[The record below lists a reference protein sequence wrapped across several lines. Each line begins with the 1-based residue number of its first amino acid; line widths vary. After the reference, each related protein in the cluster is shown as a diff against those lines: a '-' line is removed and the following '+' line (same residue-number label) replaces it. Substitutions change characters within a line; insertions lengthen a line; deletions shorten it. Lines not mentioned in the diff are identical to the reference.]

1 MQISSASREAV
12 RRSALPKATGEAR
25 YASDMRMPGC
35 LYGHVVR
42 SPYAHARILRLN
54 VDAARGVPG
63 VEAVVTARDIPGV
76 NRLGKTKFDQP
87 ILAEDRV
94 RSYMDAVVLIAAKNR
109 EAALEA
115 QSKIDWEFEPLP
127 AVFSI
132 EEALAAGAPQLHVHA
147 PGNILMD
154 LRLAKGDLAEG
165 FRQADLV
172 VEDSYRTPAIEH
184 CYFEYDNGLMTPSDS
199 GVYTLWIGCHSVHS
213 ERMIA
218 AATLDIPEDNVV
230 VIQPY
235 TGGSFGG
242 KDDGLLTG
250 YLSLLAYHSRC
261 PVRIDISRA
270 EEFIAHTKRHPQWI
284 DLRMGLKRDGTI
296 TAVQFEIRTD
306 TGAYAHW
313 AEGIFSFASIGASG
327 PYRIPHQ
334 AVHTVAVY
342 TNNIA
347 MGAMRAWGMP
357 GVTFAMES
365 HLDQAAHRL
374 SMHPLE
380 LRWRNAA
387 VEGDI
392 TITGEP
398 FPSGIH
404 IKEVIEAAARQA
416 GVPLPVGGPS

>member
-1 MQISSASREAV
+1 MS
-12 RRSALPKATGEAR
+12 PGE
-25 YASDMRMPGC
+25 
-35 LYGHVVR
+35 
-42 SPYAHARILRLN
+42 
-54 VDAARGVPG
+54 
-63 VEAVVTARDIPGV
+63 
-76 NRLGKTKFDQP
+76 
-87 ILAEDRV
+87 
-94 RSYMDAVVLIAAKNR
+94 
-109 EAALEA
+109 
-115 QSKIDWEFEPLP
+115 
-127 AVFSI
+127 
-132 EEALAAGAPQLHVHA
+132 
-147 PGNILMD
+147 
-154 LRLAKGDLAEG
+154 GD
-165 FRQADLV
+165 
-172 VEDSYRTPAIEH
+172 T
-184 CYFEYDNGLMTPSDS
+184 
-199 GVYTLWIGCHSVHS
+199 YTLWIGCHSVHS
-213 ERMIA
+213 ERSIA
-218 AATLDIPEDNVV
+218 AATLNIPEESVL

-250 YLSLLAYHSRC
+250 YLSLLAYHAQR
-261 PVRIDISRA
+261 PVRIDISRG

-284 DLRMGLKRDGTI
+284 DLRMGLKKDGSI

-313 AEGIFSFASIGASG
+313 AEGIFTFASIGASG

-334 AVHTVAVY
+334 AVHTVAIY

-365 HLDQAAHRL
+365 HLDQAAQSL

-387 VEGDI
+387 VDGDI

-398 FPSGIH
+398 FPAGIH

-416 GVPLPVGGPS
+416 GVILPAGGAA